1 MFRLAVDSIVR
12 RTTRLKAGNHMPGKP
27 IVLLISVLTFAFIG
41 SCMTLSPPSPT
52 PTSEVTETPVASVT
66 SEPPSPPSPTQ
77 ISDLVSVSVYFTD
90 VNRYAVGTE
99 PFEAAV
105 TRMVPSSSNLAE
117 AVLLA
122 FFEGPTIEERE
133 QGLEAITSGFDGVGS
148 LVIENGVARVFL
160 TGECGSM
167 GATYTIAQP
176 IMKNLLQFPNVSY
189 VKIYDENG
197 ETEVPEGDSSSIPFC
212 LEP

>member
-1 MFRLAVDSIVR
+1 MFQLAVDSIVR
-12 RTTRLKAGNHMPGKP
+12 RTTQLKAGNHMPGKP
-27 IVLLISVLTFAFIG
+27 IAILIAVLTFAAIA
-41 SCMTLSPPSPT
+41 SCITLSPPSPT
-52 PTSEVTETPVASVT
+52 PASDSTKQAVTEAT
-66 SEPPSPPSPTQ
+66 SEPPPPPSPTPT
-77 ISDLVSVSVYFTD
+77 SDLVSVTVYFTD
-90 VNRYAVGTE
+90 VNRYAAGTE

-122 FFEGPTIEERE
+122 FFEGPTVEERA
-133 QGLEAITSGFDGVGS
+133 QGLEAITSGFDGLVS
-148 LVIENGVARVFL
+148 LVIENGIARVYL

-176 IMKNLLQFPNVSY
+176 IIKNLLQFPNVSY